1 MEQLLAR
8 LAELK
13 AEGDAIMQQLMSA
26 GMPPEQ
32 IMAAMEGGGQPMPPP
47 DMGGAAM
54 GGMPGPEKKDGKP
67 TRLLLSLRAW
77 GASSKADAK
86 RKAKAISARNKA
98 KKARGKKK

>member
-47 DMGGAAM
+47 DMGGVAHQCLWMAAEYRRDYLVS
-54 GGMPGPEKKDGKP
+54 GNNNRVSTGMVY
-67 TRLLLSLRAW
+67 
-77 GASSKADAK
+77 
-86 RKAKAISARNKA
+86 I
-98 KKARGKKK
+98 

>member
-13 AEGDAIMQQLMSA
+13 AEGDAIMQQLMAA

-47 DMGGAAM
+47 DVSGMGT
-54 GGMPGPEKKDGKP
+54 MPGPDIPPPMPQGVP
-67 TRLLLSLRAW
+67 MNGGGGIPPGLLGPR
-77 GASSKADAK
+77 
-86 RKAKAISARNKA
+86 
-98 KKARGKKK
+98 

>member
-32 IMAAMEGGGQPMPPP
+32 IMAAMEGGGQPMSPP

-54 GGMPGPEKKDGKP
+54 GGMPGPDIPPGIP
-67 TRLLLSLRAW
+67 PNSGAGIQATNAAMGLGGGVPQGLLGVR
-77 GASSKADAK
+77 
-86 RKAKAISARNKA
+86 
-98 KKARGKKK
+98 

>member
-8 LAELK
+8 IAELK

-47 DMGGAAM
+47 DMGGPGMGAMPGPDLPPIIPPNAGAGIQATNAAM
-54 GGMPGPEKKDGKP
+54 GMGAPQGLLGP
-67 TRLLLSLRAW
+67 R
-77 GASSKADAK
+77 
-86 RKAKAISARNKA
+86 
-98 KKARGKKK
+98 

>member
-47 DMGGAAM
+47 DMGGM
-54 GGMPGPEKKDGKP
+54 GGMPGPDLPPPIPQGGP
-67 TRLLLSLRAW
+67 PMPMNGGGVPPGLLGVR
-77 GASSKADAK
+77 
-86 RKAKAISARNKA
+86 
-98 KKARGKKK
+98 